1 AGGARPPLS
10 PDEWRVAGPPSV
22 RVAGG
27 GSARLTLRRVSAFI
41 GVTVTNLFKLA
52 TALLLVCLWACFAAA
67 APHVAAPTKD
77 QLSIDFSGPVSV
89 IDLRDLLTPYN
100 VPAAMQ
106 SDGSRW
112 YLIAATNGSVR
123 PVTRVVMAADPPD
136 AALRLFPRR
145 ARPQIAQLASSDSGV
160 TVERLHA
167 LGRHAFSV
175 TIPPA
180 TSSSLAMRLAYADD
194 NPSVVAWNEPA
205 LVAHNRQVAIFLAA
219 VAGLIGAAMAIM
231 AGVAVITAH

>member
-1 AGGARPPLS
+1 
-10 PDEWRVAGPPSV
+10 
-22 RVAGG
+22 
-27 GSARLTLRRVSAFI
+27 
-41 GVTVTNLFKLA
+41 
-52 TALLLVCLWACFAAA
+52 
-67 APHVAAPTKD
+67 
-77 QLSIDFSGPVSV
+77 
-89 IDLRDLLTPYN
+89 
-100 VPAAMQ
+100 
-106 SDGSRW
+106 
-112 YLIAATNGSVR
+112 ATNGSVR

-180 TSSSLAMRLAYADD
+180 TSISLAMRLAYADD
-194 NPSVVAWNEPA
+194 KPSVVAWNEPA

-231 AGVAVITAH
+231 AGVAVITAHPAPGWAAAVLALIFLSRLQGAEVLDAGWMTVVGGPYGLGAMLAGLALAAALRLTGLVAPIAEVWPAAARAVRWLIYAVI